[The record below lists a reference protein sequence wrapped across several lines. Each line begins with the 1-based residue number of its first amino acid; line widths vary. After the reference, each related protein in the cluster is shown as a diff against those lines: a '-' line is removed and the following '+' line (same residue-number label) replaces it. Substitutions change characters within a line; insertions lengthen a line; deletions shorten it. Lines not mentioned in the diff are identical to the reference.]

1 MTEFENL
8 IVASIARSTSEVFS
22 TMLDAHVDF
31 DAAAIESRSP
41 EANDGVVSFIGLAGS
56 WAGAGSLVC
65 SPAMACRICAQ
76 MLLTEQTAVND
87 EVLDAVAELTNMI
100 VGGVKTHLESHLGPL
115 GLSLPTIVYGKNFR
129 TKSVGSAEWIVAPFH
144 WEDETLI
151 VKMCLAPSEKPHFP
165 SHGSSQTCAMEV

>member
-1 MTEFENL
+1 MKLQEL
-8 IVASIARSTSEVFS
+8 ISDSITRSATEVFS
-22 TMLDAHVDF
+22 TMLDVQLRCGPIS
-31 DAAAIESRSP
+31 IENGAP
-41 EANDGVVSFIGLAGS
+41 EASDGVVSFIGLAGS

>member
-1 MTEFENL
+1 MKL
-8 IVASIARSTSEVFS
+8 QDRIIDSITRSTTEVFS
-22 TMLDAHVDF
+22 TMLDVQLRCGATSIQSG
-31 DAAAIESRSP
+31 AP

-65 SPAMACRICAQ
+65 SPTMACRICAQ

-87 EVLDAVAELTNMI
+87 EVLDAIAELTNMI
-100 VGGVKTHLESHLGPL
+100 VGGVKTDLEAELGPL

-129 TKSVGSAEWIVAPFH
+129 TKAAGCAEWIVSPFH
-144 WEDETLI
+144 WDDDILI

-165 SHGSSQTCAMEV
+165 IHGSSQTCGLEV

>member
-1 MTEFENL
+1 MKLQEL
-8 IVASIARSTSEVFS
+8 ISDSITRSATEVFS
-22 TMLDAHVDF
+22 TMLDVQLRCGPIS
-31 DAAAIESRSP
+31 IENGAP
-41 EANDGVVSFIGLAGS
+41 EASDGVVSFIGLAGS

-76 MLLTEQTAVND
+76 MLLT
-87 EVLDAVAELTNMI
+87 ELTNMI

>member
-1 MTEFENL
+1 MILRDL
-8 IVASIARSTSEVFS
+8 IVDSITHSATQVFS
-22 TMLDAHVDF
+22 TMLDVQIRGGPIS
-31 DAAAIESRSP
+31 IENGAP
-41 EANDGVVSFIGLAGS
+41 EANDGVVSFIGLAGT

-100 VGGVKTHLESHLGPL
+100 IGGVKTELESQLGPL

-129 TKSVGSAEWIVAPFH
+129 TKAAGCAEWIVAPFH
-144 WEDETLI
+144 WDDETLL
-151 VKMCLAPSEKPHFP
+151 VKVCLAPSEKAHFP
-165 SHGSSQTCAMEV
+165 MHGPSQICALEV